1 MARYL
6 LIAIALFFTT
16 ATLADAE
23 SSSVAWKRFQHLQH
37 GIAVSGWFS
46 ESGNYSMQQL
56 RAHTT
61 PADLEHIHQLGF
73 DHIRIPVAPEVFQCD
88 GEWDSCERI
97 QFLDQVIQKALASDL
112 YVILDFHPN
121 PQYTH
126 QLVSSGQA
134 AEKYLRLWSQIAEH
148 YGKLDSD
155 RIVLEVMNEFSSP
168 DLNSWF
174 GLLSQSIGV
183 IRRQAPNSTILV
195 QGAGYSDI
203 WDLVHLPAL
212 PDSNLIYDFHYYEPH
227 VYTHQGATWGLD
239 YWLDVKNLP
248 FPPTDKGIAAAMEH
262 ADSQEARWRI
272 LQYKLD
278 HWDANHIAGDIEFV
292 AQWAHERNVPLIC
305 DEFGAYRNFTA
316 PEDRERWLTAVRTA
330 LEKNRIGWTMWDY
343 QGGFGVVY
351 KEKGAV
357 RDDEMVLRSLGLK
370 K

>member
-155 RIVLEVMNEFSSP
+155 RIVLEVR
-168 DLNSWF
+168 DID
-174 GLLSQSIGV
+174 QSALHGHAGGCV
-183 IRRQAPNSTILV
+183 RRVSLQA
-195 QGAGYSDI
+195 GEDR
-203 WDLVHLPAL
+203 AL
-212 PDSNLIYDFHYYEPH
+212 PGGARVDRLHVPH
-227 VYTHQGATWGLD
+227 SQLGA
-239 YWLDVKNLP
+239 
-248 FPPTDKGIAAAMEH
+248 
-262 ADSQEARWRI
+262 RR
-272 LQYKLD
+272 
-278 HWDANHIAGDIEFV
+278 
-292 AQWAHERNVPLIC
+292 
-305 DEFGAYRNFTA
+305 
-316 PEDRERWLTAVRTA
+316 
-330 LEKNRIGWTMWDY
+330 
-343 QGGFGVVY
+343 
-351 KEKGAV
+351 
-357 RDDEMVLRSLGLK
+357 
-370 K
+370 